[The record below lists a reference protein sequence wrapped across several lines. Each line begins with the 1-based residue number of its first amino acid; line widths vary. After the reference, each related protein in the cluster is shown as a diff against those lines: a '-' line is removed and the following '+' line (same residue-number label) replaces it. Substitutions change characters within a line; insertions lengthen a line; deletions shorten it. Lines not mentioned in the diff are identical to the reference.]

1 MNKQGTGMNPI
12 VKVLLIV
19 AGLITVF
26 SGVNE
31 LWISTGR
38 ESLVRLV
45 SANSG
50 LVMKIIYAVMGTGS
64 LVTSIVLA
72 IKVLK
77 E

>member
-1 MNKQGTGMNPI
+1 MNKQGTGMNML
-12 VKVLLIV
+12 VKSLLII
-19 AGLITVF
+19 AGLVTIF

-50 LVMKIIYAVMGTGS
+50 LVMKVIYAVMGAGS
-64 LVTSIVLA
+64 LVTSVMLA
-72 IKVLK
+72 IKVFRY
-77 E
+77 